1 MPSAGLR
8 TILGDMKAA
17 YVEQMGWPN
26 TVKVGD
32 VPRPQPGAGQ
42 VLLRT
47 VAAGVGPWDVKML
60 SGAFGQPPLPLTP
73 GFEVAGVV
81 ETNGEGADLRPGDE
95 VYGSLGLRP
104 GGFAEY
110 AVADADRLAVK
121 PARASFEEVVALA
134 VAGGTAYEGLAD
146 RLSLRPGETVL
157 ITAASGGVG
166 TAAIQIAAALGA
178 RVIGV
183 ASGRNHDYI
192 RGLGASATFDYNDA
206 GWEGALLK
214 ALPRGVDALFDAS
227 GGETRDAALRAVRDG
242 GRAVFI
248 AGAPDTL
255 DRRIR
260 GEFFNAEVNRR
271 RLEAL
276 NQLIEAGALRAE
288 LDAVFPLDRA
298 ADALEQVA
306 AGHTRGKVVLTM
318 R

>member
-1 MPSAGLR
+1 V
-8 TILGDMKAA
+8 KAA

-32 VPRPQPGAGQ
+32 VPRPQPRAGQ

-47 VAAGVGPWDVKML
+47 AAAGVGPWDVAMI
-60 SGAFGQPPLPLTP
+60 SGAFGQLPLPLIP
-73 GFEVAGVV
+73 GLEVAGVV
-81 ETNGEGADLRPGDE
+81 ETSGEGADLRPGDE
-95 VYGSLGLRP
+95 VYGSLGFTP

-110 AVADADRLAVK
+110 TLADADRLAVK
-121 PARASFEEVVALA
+121 PSRASFEEMVALT

-166 TAAIQIAAALGA
+166 TAAIQIAAALEA

-183 ASGRNHDYI
+183 ASGRNHHYI
-192 RGLGASATFDYNDA
+192 RELGASATFDYNDA
-206 GWEGALLK
+206 GWEGALLE
-214 ALPRGVDALFDAS
+214 ALPGGVDALFDAS

-248 AGAPDTL
+248 VGAPDTI

-260 GEFFNAEVNRR
+260 GEFFGAEVDRR
-271 RLEAL
+271 RLEAV
-276 NQLIEAGALRAE
+276 NELIEAGGLRAE

-298 ADALEQVA
+298 ADALEHVA
-306 AGHTRGKVVLTM
+306 AGHTRGKVVLTL